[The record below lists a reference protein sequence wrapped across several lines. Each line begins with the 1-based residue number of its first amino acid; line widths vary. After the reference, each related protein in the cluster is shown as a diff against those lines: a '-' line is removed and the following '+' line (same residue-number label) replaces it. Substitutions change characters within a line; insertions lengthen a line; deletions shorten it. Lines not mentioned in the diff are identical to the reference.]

1 MIVFVAITAS
11 SGILLFGCGFI
22 AGYSFCKWEE
32 QTNEK

>member
-1 MIVFVAITAS
+1 MIVVVAITAS

-22 AGYSFCKWEE
+22 AGYNLCRWKE